1 MKRWL
6 GAVAAVALTVGIAGP
21 VAAKA
26 GSSSRTAKVTAPT
39 KAAPT
44 PAKAPAKTA
53 AVGAKH
59 RDGGCGGCYPG
70 PYLPRVKT
78 EPKYVKLYRSSPSS
92 NYKVKVEYFCSRTL
106 VELTASPSLAG
117 FPVSKNTDRYGK
129 AEFSLPVT
137 GNSVGRYTI
146 TATQHGG
153 SCELTA
159 STTFDVKNR

>member
-26 GSSSRTAKVTAPT
+26 ASSSRSAKVTAPA
-39 KAAPT
+39 KAAPV
-44 PAKAPAKTA
+44 AVKAPAKTA
-53 AVGAKH
+53 GITTKS
-59 RDGGCGGCYPG
+59 RDRGCGGCYPG
-70 PYLPRVKT
+70 PYLPKVKT
-78 EPKYVKLYRSSPSS
+78 EPRYVKLYRSSPSS
-92 NYKVKVEYFCSRTL
+92 KYEVKVEYFCARTT